1 MIALVVGLATA
12 AANALHRDRVPTAP
26 AARGRPGPMAGPV
39 ANAVVDEAELEAI
52 FDRATR
58 DFDGAML
65 ALLTARLRPV
75 VLRGVPVKAVRPAP
89 APSTARVM
97 FADGTVVIARGYRP
111 GDLGQLSVSVLTQP
125 SVCLV
130 SYSRENDVTRLEF
143 VLSRGRR
150 LCAVAVGLDQAD

>member
-1 MIALVVGLATA
+1 MIALVVGLAA
-12 AANALHRDRVPTAP
+12 AAAGALRRDRVPAAP
-26 AARGRPGPMAGPV
+26 AGPAESGSVAG
-39 ANAVVDEAELEAI
+39 AVVDEADLEAI
-52 FDRATR
+52 FAQATR

-75 VLRGVPVKAVRPAP
+75 VLRRVPVMAVRPAP
-89 APSTARVM
+89 APSTARVL

-111 GDLGQLSVSVLTQP
+111 GDLGQLSVGVLTQP

-130 SYSRENDVTRLEF
+130 SYSREDHVTRLEF
-143 VLSRGRR
+143 GLSQDRR